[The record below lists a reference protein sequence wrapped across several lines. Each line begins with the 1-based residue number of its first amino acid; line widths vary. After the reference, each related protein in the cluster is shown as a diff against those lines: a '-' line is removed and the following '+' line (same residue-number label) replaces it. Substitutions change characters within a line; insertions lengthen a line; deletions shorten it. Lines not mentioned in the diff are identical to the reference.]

1 MGQPKVASATW
12 RARNKRISRDSYEPV
27 GQQGR
32 QTMTSETHVG
42 VRSYKNSKSR
52 FEMNDKIPSQTKVE
66 SVGFFTYGTG
76 VRANRKRLALSQDEV
91 AFLLGTKSGAKVCR

>member
-27 GQQGR
+27 GQPVR
-32 QTMTSETHVG
+32 QTMAAGACLGVG
-42 VRSYKNSKSR
+42 SCRNSKSR
-52 FEMNDKIPSQTKVE
+52 FEMNDKIPSQTEVE

-76 VRANRKRLALSQDEV
+76 VQILD
-91 AFLLGTKSGAKVCR
+91 FGF

>member
-32 QTMTSETHVG
+32 QTMTSKTYVG

-52 FEMNDKIPSQTKVE
+52 FEMNDKIPSQTVVE
-66 SVGFFTYGTG
+66 SVGFSPYGTG
-76 VRANRKRLALSQDEV
+76 VKT
-91 AFLLGTKSGAKVCR
+91 GTKWYKLGKTGTK